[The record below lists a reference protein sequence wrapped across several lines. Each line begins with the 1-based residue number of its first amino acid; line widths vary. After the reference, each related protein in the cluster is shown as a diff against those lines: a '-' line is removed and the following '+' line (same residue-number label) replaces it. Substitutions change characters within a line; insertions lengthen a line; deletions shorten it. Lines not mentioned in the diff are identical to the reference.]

1 MPRLALSASR
11 RSLKAD
17 GGGMTFDAGFF
28 LEGDARFADGARTR
42 SGCRRR
48 RVQRLLLL
56 SLLT

>member
-1 MPRLALSASR
+1 
-11 RSLKAD
+11 
-17 GGGMTFDAGFF
+17 MTFDVGFF